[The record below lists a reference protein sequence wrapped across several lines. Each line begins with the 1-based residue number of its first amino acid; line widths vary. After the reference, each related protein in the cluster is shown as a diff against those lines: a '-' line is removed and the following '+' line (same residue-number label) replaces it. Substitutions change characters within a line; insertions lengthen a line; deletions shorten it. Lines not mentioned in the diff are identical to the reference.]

1 MNALSR
7 KFFLL
12 GLWLPLAA
20 MQLLAGCETPQGP
33 AAAAIA
39 GNDGSAAEVPAGAS
53 TASGKP
59 PVFAKRPVSA
69 MPSRALADGIRV
81 GLDAYLD
88 DRRQL
93 ERLNGRLRLANIL
106 PVEIA
111 LENVGTS
118 SFKLNA
124 FEVELVLDNGERL
137 ATTPIKAAVAGLGM
151 SPAEVAAIGV
161 FFGWGLAFSEKNYRD
176 SSSNSAELGDG
187 PLHPGW
193 SRHGLLLFQVPEG
206 FVAGENTR
214 VRLRLL
220 SLEDGSRRF
229 MEVSLTAPDR
239 TGEAEPATGT
249 TTGATTEA
257 GAAARADRA
266 RQTRID
272 AFYRDALAGRAE
284 IDASLTAFLTARG
297 ELPAG
302 ERVSASR
309 LQVLSVDGEGYD
321 VRVAY
326 WRLPEAGQ
334 TATSADLRR
343 VRDLTLAG
351 RPRGF
356 EIAEARRRYPG
367 PEDLMP
373 WEWLE
378 LPVAIDNRAEL
389 EDLVARDKEALEA
402 VILQK
407 LARNRKGFDPSLHD
421 AFLRSYEVVEAA
433 GERGR
438 VSFEAEV
445 DTLRGYGQSP
455 EKVRDTLDV
464 RLVAGRMTFLANGN
478 DHFSWQS
485 LKEKAP

>member
-7 KFFLL
+7 KFCLTS
-12 GLWLPLAA
+12 PCLALA
-20 MQLLAGCETPQGP
+20 GSLLLAGCGTPQ
-33 AAAAIA
+33 AA
-39 GNDGSAAEVPAGAS
+39 GSASVEEPAVERPAS
-53 TASGKP
+53 SASS
-59 PVFAKRPVSA
+59 FEKRPVSA

-93 ERLNGRLRLANIL
+93 ERLGGRLRLANIL

-118 SFKLNA
+118 SFRLNA
-124 FEVELVLDNGERL
+124 FEVELLLDDGERI
-137 ATTPIKAAVAGLGM
+137 ATTPIKVAVAGM
-151 SPAEVAAIGV
+151 SAAEVAAIGI
-161 FFGWGLAFSEKNYRD
+161 FFGWGLALSEKHLREGSPY
-176 SSSNSAELGDG
+176 SAELGDG

-206 FVAGENTR
+206 FVASENTR
-214 VRLRLL
+214 LRLRLL
-220 SLEDGSRRF
+220 SLEDGNRRF
-229 MEVSLTAPDR
+229 MEVLLTAPDR
-239 TGEAEPATGT
+239 PGEAAPLTEAATE
-249 TTGATTEA
+249 AATEA

-266 RQTRID
+266 RQSRID

-284 IDASLTAFLTARG
+284 IDARLTAFLTASG
-297 ELPAG
+297 ALPAG

-309 LQVLSVDGEGYD
+309 LQVLRVDDQGYD

-334 TATSADLRR
+334 TARSSELRS
-343 VRDLTLAG
+343 VRDLTMA
-351 RPRGF
+351 RTPEGF
-356 EIAEARRRYPG
+356 EIAEASRRYPV
-367 PEDLMP
+367 PQDLMP

-378 LPVAIDNRAEL
+378 LPLDIDNRTEL

-402 VILQK
+402 LILDK
-407 LARNRKGFDPSLHD
+407 LARDRKGFDPSQHD

-438 VSFEAEV
+438 VSFEAEI

-455 EKVRDTLDV
+455 GRIRDTVDV
-464 RLVAGRMTFLANGN
+464 RIVAGRMTFLSNGN

-485 LKEKAP
+485 LQTEAP